1 MLHLFNKVYLE
12 FDDKIEI
19 NFDRVVISTVYGN
32 KMYDA
37 LDKVSYG
44 ELLMYG
50 KTYDDVVS
58 DDMIGFVQAL
68 KEFSDAS
75 NKKIIIYCDKEAY
88 KKFIAQWFKIILP
101 SADYTTF
108 KTIVDH
114 TIYNQRIVS
123 NTQLSSVFAL
133 NQVTLWE
140 DLDGLETHWSNAE
153 QLTAAAVIQ
162 FKALGLNL
170 SYELLLADY
179 LSGSSNYEAELKKT
193 MHTFL
198 RRWFKEAFTDNRQ
211 MVLLNIAN
219 HRFQEALGIDAT
231 KVDIT
236 SVDPLANIPQLSAY
250 ADDSIWEKQGIFCD
264 LEGLTETQIDSLTS
278 TIIGVYEKFEGMKID
293 QSVFSVF
300 NYLGAASRSELTK
313 TEMDELLDF
322 IVDNPFD
329 TNLVP
334 RFDFQ
339 NVNFVLMLYF
349 LRQKHEGA
357 NLSKFKLV

>member
-1 MLHLFNKVYLE
+1 MLHLFNKTYLE

-19 NFDRVVISTVYGN
+19 NFDRVVISDQYGIP
-32 KMYDA
+32 MHQE

-44 ELLMYG
+44 ELIQFG
-50 KTYDDVVS
+50 KSFEEVVS
-58 DDMIGFVQAL
+58 SDMIAFVKTL

-75 NKKIIIYCDKEAY
+75 GKKIVIYCDKQSY
-88 KKFIAQWFKIILP
+88 KKFIAQWFKMVLP
-101 SADYTTF
+101 SADYATF

-114 TIYNQRIVS
+114 TIYNQRVVS

-133 NQVTLWE
+133 NQTTLWE
-140 DLDGLETHWSNAE
+140 DLDDLETHWTDAKK
-153 QLTAAAVIQ
+153 LTAAKKTE
-162 FKALGLNL
+162 FKSIGLNL

-198 RRWFKEAFTDNRQ
+198 RRWFKESFTDNRQ
-211 MVLLNIAN
+211 MVLLNICN
-219 HRFQEALGIDAT
+219 HRFQEALGIDPT
-231 KVDIT
+231 TVDIT
-236 SVDPLANIPQLSAY
+236 SVDPLASIPQLSAY

-264 LEGLTETQIDSLTS
+264 LEGLSKAQIDSLTS
-278 TIIGVYEKFEGMKID
+278 TIMGIYEKFEGMEID
-293 QSVFSVF
+293 RSVFSLF

-313 TEMDELLDF
+313 AEMDELLDF
-322 IVDNPFD
+322 IVNNPFD

-349 LRQKHEGA
+349 LRQKYEGA
-357 NLSKFKLV
+357 SLSKFKLV

>member
-1 MLHLFNKVYLE
+1 MLHLFNKTYLE

-19 NFDRVVISTVYGN
+19 NFDRVVISDQYGIP
-32 KMYDA
+32 MHQE

-44 ELLMYG
+44 ELIQFG
-50 KTYDDVVS
+50 KTFEDVAS
-58 DDMIGFVQAL
+58 DLLSFVKSL
-68 KEFSDAS
+68 KDFSDKS
-75 NKKIIIYCDKEAY
+75 GKKIVIYCDKEAY
-88 KKFIAQWFKIILP
+88 KKFIAQWFKAILP

-114 TIYNQRIVS
+114 TIYNQRVVS
-123 NTQLSSVFAL
+123 NTQLSSVYAL
-133 NQVTLWE
+133 SQKTLWE
-140 DLDGLETHWSNAE
+140 DLDDLETYWSDAKK
-153 QLTAAAVIQ
+153 LSAAKKTE
-162 FKALGLNL
+162 FKTLGLNL

-198 RRWFKEAFTDNRQ
+198 RRWFKESFTDNRQ
-211 MVLLNIAN
+211 MVLLNIGN
-219 HRFQEALGIDAT
+219 HRFQEALGIDAS

-236 SVDPLANIPQLSAY
+236 SLDPLANIPQLSAY
-250 ADDSIWEKQGIFCD
+250 ADDTIWEKQGIFCD
-264 LEGLTETQIDSLTS
+264 LEGLTKDQIESLTA
-278 TIIGVYEKFEGMKID
+278 TIMGIYEKFEGMEID
-293 QSVFSVF
+293 RSVFSLF
-300 NYLGAASRSELTK
+300 SYLGAASRKELTK
-313 TEMDELLDF
+313 AEMDELLDF
-322 IVDNPFD
+322 IVNNPFD

-349 LRQKHEGA
+349 LRQKYEGA